1 MPKYIWTEIRYKPIK
16 DIQIEMSAKINFVLN
31 SESLFKRLYSAAV
44 FKDLLL
50 ETRS

>member
-31 SESLFKRLYSAAV
+31 SESVFKRLYSAV

-50 ETRS
+50 KTRS